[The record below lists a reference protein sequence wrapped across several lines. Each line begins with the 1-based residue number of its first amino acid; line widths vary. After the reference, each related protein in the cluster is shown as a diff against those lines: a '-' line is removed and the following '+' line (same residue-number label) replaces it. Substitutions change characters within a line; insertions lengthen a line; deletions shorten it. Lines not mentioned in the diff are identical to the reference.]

1 MTLGVLL
8 VLGVPGL
15 SGLPSGLAAAATPS
29 PSPTTGGELDPL
41 DVSPG
46 LLGFLVTFGLV
57 LVCIVLFVSMTRMLR
72 RVGRRSEPENG
83 AGSEDAPENA
93 PAHESAPSA
102 GGADDRSGG
111 ASPEA

>member
-1 MTLGVLL
+1 MTLGLLL

-15 SGLPSGLAAAATPS
+15 SGVPGLAGLPGGLAAAATPS

-57 LVCIVLFVSMTRMLR
+57 AVCIVLFVSMTRMVR
-72 RVGRRSEPENG
+72 RVGRRAELEDESVADSEP
-83 AGSEDAPENA
+83 
-93 PAHESAPSA
+93 APSA
-102 GGADDRSGG
+102 GAPDDRPRG
-111 ASPEA
+111 ATPEA